1 MLEHPHKPS
10 VFINEEVIT
19 KSKKKKE
26 NQLMALIRI
35 TCYDS
40 FQKVVP
46 GRKYYLC

>member
-1 MLEHPHKPS
+1 MLEHPYKPS

-19 KSKKKKE
+19 KSKKKK

-46 GRKYYLC
+46 DRKYYLC